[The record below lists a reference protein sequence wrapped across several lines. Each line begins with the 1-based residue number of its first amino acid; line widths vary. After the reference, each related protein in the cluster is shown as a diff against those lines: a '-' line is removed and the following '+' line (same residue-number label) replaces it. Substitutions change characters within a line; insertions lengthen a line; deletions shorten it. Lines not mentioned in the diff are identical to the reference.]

1 MEDGEIMNSDDR
13 ISLGNFVFQTYR
25 DSRKVSFNFVT
36 LIDKFFKPGIGKFP
50 FFIKNNFPFV

>member
-1 MEDGEIMNSDDR
+1 MNSDDR